1 MCAMN
6 NEPIDNMLT
15 KKSMKPMMQHMNLFI
30 DTELNRNQP
39 NIHIDKEIFVHLCID
54 MNKPM
59 LNLNVN
65 LNMLNQRFNRNE
77 GNIVLNRNIVNQL
90 LNMNKPK

>member
-39 NIHIDKEIFVHLCID
+39 NIQPINIKEID
-54 MNKPM
+54 MNKKIE
-59 LNLNVN
+59 
-65 LNMLNQRFNRNE
+65 NQQIYKHKHMNQ
-77 GNIVLNRNIVNQL
+77 GVL
-90 LNMNKPK
+90 MNSKPK